1 MTPDE
6 YWFTAS
12 EISELEGL
20 LSEMAGAEYAIERIG
35 LERRLEKARKCIAG
49 IAPPAVAVY
58 DGAVTE
64 STSGPSLD
72 PNMNGGDPGER
83 SKAV

>member
-20 LSEMAGAEYAIERIG
+20 LSEMTDAEYAIERIG
-35 LERRLEKARKCIAG
+35 LERRLEKARKRIAG
-49 IAPPAVAVY
+49 IAPPAAAVY
-58 DGAVTE
+58 DDAVTE
-64 STSGPSLD
+64 STAGLSQDLS
-72 PNMNGGDPGER
+72 MNGDGPGER
-83 SKAV
+83 SKVV